1 MPSDDLLSIT
11 KQYLK
16 ALEEGAT
23 GERLAAFFTTDVVQE
38 EFPNRLVPQGKKR
51 NLSELLLGAERGRQL
66 MASQR
71 FELLNAIAQGDQV
84 AIEVEWTGRLRT
96 PVSGLPEGGM
106 SARFGVFLE
115 FREGKIAR
123 QRNYDCFVP
132 W

>member
-1 MPSDDLLSIT
+1 MSEDLLSIT
-11 KQYLK
+11 KQYLQ

-23 GERLAAFFTTDVVQE
+23 GERLAAFFTTDVLQE
-38 EFPNRLVPQGKKR
+38 EFPNRLVPQGQKR
-51 NLSELLLGAERGRQL
+51 TLSELLLGAERGRQL

-71 FELLNAIAQGDQV
+71 FELLNAIVQGDQV

-96 PVSGLPEGGM
+96 PVTGLPEVM

-123 QRNYDCFVP
+123 QRNYDCFAP